1 MDEDCLLIRR
11 YASDNKYLNTWNIG
25 SKSTSLITGFLFVS
39 SGLYNGICF
48 LLCFFFCPNMLILS
62 LPLLG
67 LYSKSTFLSAGYCV
81 YRLRQYSMIC
91 WEFDLFFRIFC
102 FLIDCLGGQNQWMW
116 LVSFRRQGMLTQ
128 VPTQDPKCNFNI
140 SLFLTLPHPLNYLI
154 CAKDN
159 MIILFLQHMIGRWE
173 ECMG

>member
-1 MDEDCLLIRR
+1 M
-11 YASDNKYLNTWNIG
+11 
-25 SKSTSLITGFLFVS
+25 GFVFSCVFS
-39 SGLYNGICF
+39 
-48 LLCFFFCPNMLILS
+48 CPNMLILS

-67 LYSKSTFLSAGYCV
+67 LYSKSTSLSAGYCV

-140 SLFLTLPHPLNYLI
+140 SLFLTLPHPLDYLI

-173 ECMG
+173 DCPG